1 MFSKDLGILF
11 LAVSPDI
18 TAKPMELQAKSIMII
33 IYHHDIYSMI
43 MFSHASVLNYAEV
56 RCATKAYGSL
66 VVCLCVCVCS
76 RDSSSPD
83 GIQVK
88 LNASMYL
95 KPHSLGFKLT
105 KILR

>member
-1 MFSKDLGILF
+1 MC
-11 LAVSPDI
+11 V
-18 TAKPMELQAKSIMII
+18 
-33 IYHHDIYSMI
+33 
-43 MFSHASVLNYAEV
+43 
-56 RCATKAYGSL
+56 
-66 VVCLCVCVCS
+66 CVCVCS

-105 KILR
+105 RILKKSFVFELWCARASFTGI

>member
-1 MFSKDLGILF
+1 MCESPEKQGCLTSRM
-11 LAVSPDI
+11 VSP
-18 TAKPMELQAKSIMII
+18 LF
-33 IYHHDIYSMI
+33 Y
-43 MFSHASVLNYAEV
+43 YAEV

-66 VVCLCVCVCS
+66 VVCLCVCVCVCVCVCS

-95 KPHSLGFKLT
+95 KPHSFGFKLT
-105 KILR
+105 RILR